1 MDIRQAKQQIK
12 NAMLAYFS
20 KDEFG
25 NYRLPTERQR
35 PVFLLGAPGI
45 GKTAIMEQIA
55 QDLDVGF
62 VSYSMTHHTRQS
74 ALGLPFI
81 AKKTYDGVEYDVS
94 EYTMSEIIAAV
105 YDAMEATGKREGI
118 LFLDEINCVSET
130 LTPAML
136 QFLQYKIFGRHRVP
150 DGWIV
155 VTAGNPPEYNRTA
168 HDFDIATWDRLK
180 RIDVEPDFA
189 AWRDFAV
196 ETGVHPAVLTYLDIE
211 RDHFYR
217 VETTVDGKSFVTA
230 RGWDDLSAMMKLY
243 EEQGVPVDELL
254 IGQYVQNAE
263 IAKRFSVYYDLFT
276 KYRADYQI
284 ERILEGS
291 AEQSVVER
299 AREAAFDERVSL
311 MGLITDAL
319 GGRLRDAVMEERAV
333 EFAHGR
339 LAAMRDAILSEANG
353 ASAVEGSP
361 AAIAIDDANAL
372 PLLREEAAS
381 LQARL
386 DTERKASL
394 LSDEK
399 YACADRPRAALR
411 RCGRRGSVL
420 AGENFVRGNGRRA
433 GRAHRGRV
441 ERAGQ
446 RLPLR
451 GGRVRQRPGDA
462 AVGHRLIGEPL
473 WHGLH
478 QRPRLRALLRP
489 QRGPSVLRT
498 RSRPG
503 RPHQPSGSDRRR
515 GLINELMFYIMK
527 HIVFTG
533 RVLP

>member
-1 MDIRQAKQQIK
+1 MDIQQAKQQIK
-12 NAMLAYFS
+12 NAMVAYFS

-243 EEQGVPVDELL
+243 EERDIPVDELL

-284 ERILEGS
+284 DRILAGE
-291 AEQSVVER
+291 ADASVLDR
-299 AREAAFDERVSL
+299 AREATFDERVSL

-319 GGRLRDAVMEERAV
+319 GSRLRDAVLEERAV
-333 EFAHGR
+333 AFMHGR
-339 LAAMRDAILSEANG
+339 LAAMRDAL
-353 ASAVEGSP
+353 EG
-361 AAIAIDDANAL
+361 DDANAL

-386 DTERKASL
+386 TTERKAGL

-399 YACADRPRAALR
+399 YVAYERTLALIDRALR
-411 RCGRRGSVL
+411 C
-420 AGENFVRGNGRRA
+420 
-433 GRAHRGRV
+433 
-441 ERAGQ
+441 
-446 RLPLR
+446 
-451 GGRVRQRPGDA
+451 DA
-462 AVGHRLIGEPL
+462 AGGGVPFSRVKELFAQQVDALDARIAATSSALDNAFRFVEDAFGGGQEMLLLVTDLSVNRYGMTFIND
-473 WHGLH
+473 HGCERYFAH
-478 QRPRLRALLRP
+478 
-489 QRGPSVLRT
+489 
-498 RSRPG
+498 
-503 RPHQPSGSDRRR
+503 
-515 GLINELMFYIMK
+515 NEDLMFYERGSDLVDRINRLDL
-527 HIVFTG
+527 TEENA
-533 RVLP
+533 